1 MQVQMNR
8 NGVDLG
14 PQVEE
19 LIRRKVQ
26 KIERLLD
33 DFDPDT
39 ITLKIDLE
47 KIDRKKTVVV
57 RTVLDLPNKV
67 LRAEKSHKNVM
78 RAISLTFDSLW
89 REVKR
94 YKEFLRGEP
103 AYKRKVR
110 PSIKERLASA
120 ELREA
125 LKEEYLTIVL
135 RLLKRLYNFTR
146 REIQFRIWS
155 GQLRKGDI
163 AIADVLDEA
172 VVEVFKKLPDEYDER
187 WIERELFRSVIQ
199 IINRVVREKRI
210 PRVPLEKT
218 VDAYEDIDT
227 EIYEFYQPDNLYHL
241 EDLVPDNFFPEP
253 DNAIEQEDIKRYIDQ
268 VLSGLPDK
276 WRYAFYLTVFE
287 EFTPE
292 EIAMV
297 QGISP
302 EEVKKY
308 VQLAREYL
316 REKLKETGLEL
327 KRV

>member
-1 MQVQMNR
+1 MQVKINW
-8 NGVDLG
+8 NGVDVG

-26 KIERLLD
+26 KIERLLE
-33 DFDPDT
+33 DFGPDT
-39 ITLKIDLE
+39 VVLKIDFE
-47 KIDRKKTVVV
+47 KIERKKETIV
-57 RTVLDLPNKV
+57 RLILDLPQKV
-67 LRAEKSHKNVM
+67 LRAEKGHKNVM
-78 RAISLTFDSLW
+78 RAISLSFDALW
-89 REVKR
+89 REVKA
-94 YKEFLRGEP
+94 YKEFYRHEP
-103 AYKRKVR
+103 EYKRKTR
-110 PSIKERLASA
+110 PSIKERMARA
-120 ELREA
+120 DLREA

-135 RLLKRLYNFTR
+135 KLLKRIFNFAR

-155 GQLRKGDI
+155 GQLRKGDVSV
-163 AIADVLDEA
+163 ADVLDEA
-172 VVEVFKKLPDEYDER
+172 VVEVFNKLPDEFDER
-187 WIERELFRSVIQ
+187 WIERELFRTIIHVIQ
-199 IINRVVREKRI
+199 RVVKEKRI
-210 PRVPLEKT
+210 KKVPLEKT
-218 VDAYEDIDT
+218 VEAYEDIDT

-253 DNAIEQEDIKRYIDQ
+253 DQAIEQEDIKRYIDQ

-276 WRYAFYLTVFE
+276 WRHAFYLTVFE

-302 EEVKKY
+302 EEVRKY

-327 KRV
+327 KNV

>member
-1 MQVQMNR
+1 MRITINR
-8 NGVDLG
+8 NGVELG

-19 LIRRKVQ
+19 LIRRKIQ
-26 KIERLLD
+26 KIDRLLE
-33 DFDPDT
+33 DFDPDAVA
-39 ITLKIDLE
+39 IKIDFE
-47 KIDRKKTVVV
+47 KVERKKSTTV
-57 RTVLDLPNKV
+57 RIVLDLPQKV
-67 LRAEKSHKNVM
+67 LRSEKTHKNVM
-78 RAISLTFDSLW
+78 RAISLTFDALW
-89 REVKR
+89 REVKK
-94 YKEFLRGEP
+94 YKEFYRHEP
-103 AYKRKVR
+103 EYKRKVR

-135 RLLKRLYNFTR
+135 KLLKRLFNFAR

-155 GQLRKGDI
+155 GQLRKGDLSVG
-163 AIADVLDEA
+163 DVLDEA
-172 VVEVFKKLPDEYDER
+172 VVDVFNRLPDEYDES
-187 WIERELFRSVIQ
+187 WIERELFRSVIR
-199 IINRVVREKRI
+199 IIDRAVKERKIRK
-210 PRVPLEKT
+210 VPLEKT
-218 VDAYEDIDT
+218 VEAYEDIDT
-227 EIYEFYQPDNLYHL
+227 EIWEFYQPDNIYHL
-241 EDLVPDNFFPEP
+241 EDLVPDHFFPEP
-253 DNAIEQEDIKRYIDQ
+253 DQAIEQEDIKRYIDQ

-276 WRYAFYLTVFE
+276 WRHAFYLTVFE

-327 KRV
+327 RKV